1 MKIKPQRPRSCLGWF
16 AWLFGILFVLFAI
29 SYNIDM
35 WRLTSAWNE
44 AYTLAVKLGY
54 TPERHLTDRA
64 PRDINIVPVFGACEV
79 KVFFTTPL
87 NRMDFAS
94 HLEQAGAHLEHGS
107 PRDGR
112 NMYMQLPFVVD
123 GHNTET
129 FSLDQKNKLPPVYE
143 SYWLVDDEK
152 GRIKIVIFYS
162 ELSQTDAII
171 EYAGQPITENAAYV
185 NVKAGR
191 FPIWTF
197 MTGVCARS
205 KDLQRWMRR

>member
-112 NMYMQLPFVVD
+112 NM
-123 GHNTET
+123 
-129 FSLDQKNKLPPVYE
+129 
-143 SYWLVDDEK
+143 
-152 GRIKIVIFYS
+152 
-162 ELSQTDAII
+162 
-171 EYAGQPITENAAYV
+171 
-185 NVKAGR
+185 
-191 FPIWTF
+191 
-197 MTGVCARS
+197 
-205 KDLQRWMRR
+205 